1 MVWYWL
7 PASCLAVISMPR
19 TTSPVTQSI
28 GFQPSWWYWLTAR
41 CLAVICMP
49 RTTSTVTQGIGLQP
63 RQWRCTAAYWYS
75 GYRPPGRR
83 VKGKVT
89 VPSPSSGWISP

>member
-7 PASCLAVISMPR
+7 PARGLAVISMPR
-19 TTSPVTQSI
+19 TASPVTQSI
-28 GFQPSWWYWLTAR
+28 GLQPSWWYWLTAR

-63 RQWRCTAAYWYS
+63 RLW
-75 GYRPPGRR
+75 
-83 VKGKVT
+83 
-89 VPSPSSGWISP
+89 

>member
-19 TTSPVTQSI
+19 TASP
-28 GFQPSWWYWLTAR
+28 
-41 CLAVICMP
+41 
-49 RTTSTVTQGIGLQP
+49 VTQGIGLQP

-75 GYRPPGRR
+75 GYRLTGRR
-83 VKGKVT
+83 GKVT
-89 VPSPSSGWISP
+89 VPSPSSGWIIP